1 MEPDMV
7 EIPEDVVTPADL
19 AEWYKIKAQL
29 GKLKSAEALMRTRIF
44 KFFFKAPKEGTNKVD
59 INDGT
64 GAQLKADHTINRSV
78 DIGSLE
84 ALRDQQKVE
93 GYNGHKLNFDELVKW
108 KPEVSITAYRQ
119 LTDEERNLFDQCL
132 IIKPGSP
139 QMEIVIPKRATTG
152 K

>member
-1 MEPDMV
+1 MV
-7 EIPEDVVTPADL
+7 EVPEDVVTAADL
-19 AEWYKIKAQL
+19 AEWYKVKQQL

-59 INDGT
+59 LNDGT
-64 GAQLKADHTINRSV
+64 GAQLKADHTINRTV
-78 DIGSLE
+78 DIGSLD
-84 ALRDQQKVE
+84 ALKAQQAVE
-93 GYNGHKLNFDELVKW
+93 GYNGPKLNYDELIKW

-119 LTDEERNLFDQCL
+119 LTDEERHFFDQCL

-139 QMEIVIPKRATTG
+139 QMEISIPKRASAG

>member
-1 MEPDMV
+1 MV
-7 EIPEDVVTPADL
+7 EVPEDVVTAADL
-19 AEWYKIKAQL
+19 AEWFKVKAQL

-59 INDGT
+59 LNDGT

-78 DIGSLE
+78 DIGSLD
-84 ALRDQQKVE
+84 ALKAAQLVE
-93 GYNGHKLNFDELVKW
+93 GYNGPKLNFDNLIKW
-108 KPEVSITAYRQ
+108 KPEVSITEYRK
-119 LTDEERNLFDQCL
+119 LTEEERHLFDQCL

-139 QMEIVIPKRATTG
+139 QLEISIPKRATAG